1 MPLTVTINDIQELSE
16 TMGWL
21 SGLVTRTN
29 PWFLKFH
36 HPEAKLYLRCNP
48 GNFKV
53 HHNTYIFNTFW
64 VVSSN
69 LEYPSDGWVFMP
81 DDSNEEIFKQMEDRT
96 RMFRDRL
103 NDFEKALIMFREKPN
118 LKLKDCKY
126 LADLRVDLFNSYC
139 ARRSLRAYIKNKYL
153 CFKSTEPAPGIN
165 STIYISYDG
174 TTRFIVTTQPMSD
187 LNPSGVRCYG
197 SGCARSMR
205 FKALP
210 SVGNVVID
218 EHECLNSVEMRAYE
232 FMDRVRE
239 LGKDAE
245 NLAP

>member
-1 MPLTVTINDIQELSE
+1 MPPTATIEDIQELSE
-16 TMGWL
+16 TMDWL
-21 SGLVTRTN
+21 SGLVKTG

-36 HPEAKLYLRCNP
+36 HPEAELYIRCSP
-48 GNFKV
+48 GGFTV
-53 HHNTYIFNTFW
+53 HHNTYIFDSFW
-64 VVSSN
+64 VRRGD
-69 LEYPSDGWVFMP
+69 LEYPDDGWVFMP
-81 DDSNEEIFKQMEDRT
+81 DDSNEEIFKQIERDIQ
-96 RMFRDRL
+96 MFKDKL
-103 NDFEKALIMFREKPN
+103 NRFEKELIVAREKPN

-126 LADLRVDLFNSYC
+126 LSDLRVDLFNSYC
-139 ARRSLRAYIKNKYL
+139 ARRCLRAYIKNKYL

-174 TTRFIVTTQPMSD
+174 TSRFIVTSQPMFD
-187 LNPSGVRCYG
+187 ILNPPYVRRYG
-197 SGCARSMR
+197 SDCARSMR

-218 EHECLNSVEMRAYE
+218 EHECLNNVEMRAYE

-239 LGKDAE
+239 LGKDAK